1 MELNSLRIIICLRKF
16 EVSVERIFI
25 EKLAYTVQ
33 TELKNI
39 LEKYFK
45 KTTYNLTLLPQT
57 LSAMTVMK
65 YFGFSNKMFKL

>member
-1 MELNSLRIIICLRKF
+1 MELNNLRIIICLRIF
-16 EVSVERIFI
+16 EVSVEGIFI

-45 KTTYNLTLLPQT
+45 TNYLQFNFASTN
-57 LSAMTVMK
+57 A
-65 YFGFSNKMFKL
+65 